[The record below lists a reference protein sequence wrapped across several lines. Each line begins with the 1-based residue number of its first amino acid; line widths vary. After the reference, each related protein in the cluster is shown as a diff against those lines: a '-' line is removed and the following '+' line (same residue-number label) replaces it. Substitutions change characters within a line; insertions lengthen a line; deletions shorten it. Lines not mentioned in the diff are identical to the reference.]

1 MLRLSSD
8 SLLGGIFP
16 RALADTFKYF
26 RLWRKTNGTRDI
38 QYVQR
43 CPWPCLF
50 SRPRLPIDTT
60 RFDVLAALWDFKYSF
75 SKQSQYPNV
84 IHINAVFNCFPS
96 QGLQLSESSSE
107 IHHPKKLSVLFC
119 LRLRGSRARESI
131 STANGCKVIYHTGNR
146 SVNALVRDCK
156 FPFKEY
162 SPRSL
167 QLFPKL

>member
-26 RLWRKTNGTRDI
+26 KLWRKTNRTYI
-38 QYVQR
+38 QR

-60 RFDVLAALWDFKYSF
+60 RIDALTVLWDFKYSL

-107 IHHPKKLSVLFC
+107 IHHPKKPSVLLC
-119 LRLRGSRARESI
+119 LRLRGSRVHESI
-131 STANGCKVIYHTGNR
+131 STANGCKVIYHTGKR
-146 SVNALVRDCK
+146 SVNAVVRV
-156 FPFKEY
+156 
-162 SPRSL
+162 
-167 QLFPKL
+167 